1 MRQNEIIKIKNYTRN
16 KIDFIEWRLKGLQ
29 RAIKQQENAEI
40 LERHILS
47 IIVENSKIEGLM
59 ECFQTKLKYAPSKEW
74 VAVWD
79 YIAPLYSKVKSMFK
93 EIAST
98 WADCP
103 ERLKYLI
110 NRNI

>member
-1 MRQNEIIKIKNYTRN
+1 MKTNEIIKIENYARN
-16 KIDFIEWRLKGLQ
+16 KIDFIEWELKGLQ
-29 RAIKQQENAEI
+29 RAIKQQESAEI

-47 IIVENSKIEGLM
+47 ILVEISRIEGLI

-74 VAVWD
+74 LSVWD
-79 YIAPLYSKVKSMFK
+79 YAAPRYSKVKSMFK

-103 ERLKYLI
+103 EQLKYLI
-110 NRNI
+110 NRNL